1 MKQKKTNAVLEKP
14 KPEKPPEP
22 EFLTFGKP
30 DIGQQEIDAVTAV
43 LKSGW
48 LSTGPMVKQ
57 FEAEFEKFLGMG
69 YAVAVASCTD
79 ALRLAMMVSNVGTGK
94 EVITTPLT
102 FAATVNAI
110 LSVDAKPVFVD
121 VKSNGQ
127 IDVDQIESKIT
138 SATRAIIPVH
148 YTGAAADTRA
158 ILEISRR
165 YQLKVIE
172 DAAHGFDGWHVDP
185 MFEGKPGHRQR
196 IGTLG
201 DFTCFSFY
209 PTKNITA
216 GEGGMVVCRNKELAE
231 RMKSLSLQGLSA
243 GAYKRYGSGPIQS
256 YEVTY
261 AGQKANMSDIHA
273 AIGVTQLKRW
283 NTMKV
288 KRDAIW
294 NIYEDAFGLKEPGH
308 SKHLFTIRDPRRD
321 ALRQHLFDRGIG
333 TGIHFK
339 ALHLEPAYGALRLQ
353 KGDFPK
359 AERIGEETLSLP
371 ISTTMTLEDAK
382 RVVDAVNEFNEKGT
396 RQ

>member
-1 MKQKKTNAVLEKP
+1 MKLKKRALAA
-14 KPEKPPEP
+14 KPENPPQP
-22 EFLTFGKP
+22 EFLVFGKP

-57 FEAEFEKFLGMG
+57 FETEFEHFIGAG

-102 FAATVNAI
+102 FAATINAI

-121 VKSNGQ
+121 VNSNGQ

-138 SATRAIIPVH
+138 PATRAIMPVH

-158 ILEISRR
+158 MLEIARR

-185 MFEGKPGHRQR
+185 MKDGQPGHRQR

-201 DFTCFSFY
+201 DFSCFSFY

-216 GEGGMVVCRNKELAE
+216 GEGGMVVCRDKVLAE
-231 RMKSLSLQGLSA
+231 RMRSLSLQGLSA
-243 GAYKRYGSGPIQS
+243 GSWKRYGSGPVRT

-261 AGQKANMSDIHA
+261 AGQKANMSDIHG
-273 AIGVTQLKRW
+273 AIGLTQLRRW
-283 NTMKV
+283 NVLKV

-294 NIYEDAFGLKEPGH
+294 NLYEDAFGLKEPGH
-308 SKHLFTIRDPRRD
+308 AKHLFTIRHPRRD
-321 ALRQHLFDRGIG
+321 ALRQFLYEKGIG
-333 TGIHFK
+333 TGIHFSP
-339 ALHLEPAYGALRLQ
+339 LHLEPGYGSLRYQ

-359 AERIGEETLSLP
+359 AERIGSETLSLP
-371 ISTTMTLEDAK
+371 ISTTMNAEDAK
-382 RVVDAVNEFNEKGT
+382 RVIDAVKEFDK
-396 RQ
+396 